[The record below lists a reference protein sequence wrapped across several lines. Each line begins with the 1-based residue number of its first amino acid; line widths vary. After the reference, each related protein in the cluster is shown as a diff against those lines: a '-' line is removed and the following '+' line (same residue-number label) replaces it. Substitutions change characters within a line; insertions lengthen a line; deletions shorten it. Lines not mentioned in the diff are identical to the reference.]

1 MDSIMC
7 FQKGAKTK
15 IHLTGWKIEPS
26 SARSWCGL
34 IKGTSEYTSSTL
46 DTSLEK
52 TVEWTDYCV
61 NCIWRLL
68 YVDDDEDIETVRR
81 FQNIEHKERGV
92 FVVKQF
98 ILDPFIERVNNR
110 NQKDCP

>member
-1 MDSIMC
+1 MC
-7 FQKGAKTK
+7 FKKGAKTK

-61 NCIWRLL
+61 KCIWRLL

-110 NQKDCP
+110 NQKYCP